1 MRASAARQVSIVAF
15 KKGQLRVLAH
25 SWDRNL
31 GGRDFDAALFDHFA
45 AEFQA
50 KHKLDVRTN
59 ARASFRLRVACE
71 KVRQQRAPRRCH
83 RARAA
88 ERRRAAQAAG
98 LPATCCLHQPSPTQ
112 NTCWALPF
120 SLPAPPFS
128 LLCTVCSYQRS

>member
-1 MRASAARQVSIVAF
+1 MSSVVVRWEPRAPGLTPACALAQVSIVAF

-31 GGRDFDAALFDHFA
+31 GGRDFDAVLFDHFA

-71 KVRQQRAPRRCH
+71 KVR
-83 RARAA
+83 
-88 ERRRAAQAAG
+88 
-98 LPATCCLHQPSPTQ
+98 
-112 NTCWALPF
+112 
-120 SLPAPPFS
+120 
-128 LLCTVCSYQRS
+128 V

>member
-1 MRASAARQVSIVAF
+1 MAF

-31 GGRDFDAALFDHFA
+31 GGRDFDAALFDHFV

-71 KVRQQRAPRRCH
+71 KVRRQRAPLPQSACG
-83 RARAA
+83 
-88 ERRRAAQAAG
+88 QAAG
-98 LPATCCLHQPSPTQ
+98 
-112 NTCWALPF
+112 
-120 SLPAPPFS
+120 
-128 LLCTVCSYQRS
+128 

>member
-1 MRASAARQVSIVAF
+1 VSIVAF

-31 GGRDFDAALFDHFA
+31 GGRDFDAALFDHFV

-71 KVRQQRAPRRCH
+71 KVRRQRAPLPQSACG
-83 RARAA
+83 
-88 ERRRAAQAAG
+88 QAAG
-98 LPATCCLHQPSPTQ
+98 
-112 NTCWALPF
+112 
-120 SLPAPPFS
+120 
-128 LLCTVCSYQRS
+128 